1 MNTEDTE
8 KIKLPKVL
16 RATKAIFLGIVFGVH
31 YSTSSENEDNTY
43 KDTVYVPGIP
53 FLTCYI
59 NALALETHLN
69 QPVWEGDIGKIG
81 FIIVGLILQGLFWLS
96 TIGIAYNMIAL
107 FIGLPFALLNKFSNL
122 RRFR

>member
-16 RATKAIFLGIVFGVH
+16 RATKAIFFGIVFGFH
-31 YSTSSENEDNTY
+31 YSISSENEDNTY
-43 KDTVYVPGIP
+43 KDMVFVPGIS

-59 NALALETHLN
+59 TALALETHLS
-69 QPVWEGDIGKIG
+69 QLVWEGDIGKIG
-81 FIIVGLILQGLFWLS
+81 FIVVGLILQGLFWLS
-96 TIGIAYNMIAL
+96 TIGIACNMTAL
-107 FIGLPFALLNKFSNL
+107 FIGLPFALLNKFSNW